1 MPDWPSFDPGFST
14 ETLTTLYSPGSWV
27 DAMLRFEEALAL
39 ALADTGLAP
48 RDEAEAIAT
57 ACRIGVEDPHRIL
70 ESTWETGTPV
80 IALREAV
87 GAGEWFH
94 YGATTQDVIDTA
106 QMIQADEALE
116 ILDGHLSAIAGRLR
130 DLTLQHRQQ
139 PQMGRT
145 FLQDARPTTFGFRTA
160 TWLDAVLEHIVE
172 LRHLRGRL
180 AVQLGGPVGTRD
192 AYGDQDRAVIDAVA
206 DRLQLGTS
214 ALTWQTNRTG
224 VLALAQAVDRM
235 ARTMAKIGTDIAL
248 LASSSI
254 AEVTVRSGGSSSM
267 PEKKNPIDSVRTV
280 AAAAACAG
288 ATAMLTAAPPHELE
302 RAVGGWHVE
311 WLALPLVFQ
320 TAGASVEAM
329 EVCLDSLEVDPEVMG
344 SSHADSNVSGAGSS
358 QIDTVLSACDQ
369 TLAQRPQN
377 PR

>member
-1 MPDWPSFDPGFST
+1 MPDGPSFDPGFST
-14 ETLTTLYSPGSWV
+14 DALTALYSPGPTV
-27 DAMLRFEEALAL
+27 DALLRFEEALAL

-48 RDEAEAIAT
+48 RDEAEATAR
-57 ACRIGVEDPHRIL
+57 ACRVGVEDPQRIL
-70 ESTWETGTPV
+70 ESTWETGTPI

-87 GAGEWFH
+87 GAGQWFH
-94 YGATTQDVIDTA
+94 YGATTQDAVDTA

-116 ILDGHLSAIAGRLR
+116 ILDGHLSAIAERLR
-130 DLTLQHRQQ
+130 DLTRAHRRQ

-160 TWLDAVLEHIVE
+160 TWLDAVLGHIVE
-172 LRHLRGRL
+172 LRHLRGQL

-192 AYGDQDRAVIDAVA
+192 AYGEQDRAVVDALA
-206 DRLQLGTS
+206 DRLGLGTS
-214 ALTWQTNRTG
+214 EVSWQTNRSR
-224 VLALAQAVDRM
+224 VLALAQAVERM
-235 ARTMAKIGTDIAL
+235 ARTMAKIGSDIAL
-248 LASSSI
+248 LASSPI

-267 PEKKNPIDSVRTV
+267 PEKMNPIDSVRTV

-288 ATAMLTAAPPHELE
+288 AAAMLIAAPSHELE

-329 EVCLDSLEVDPEVMG
+329 EVCLGSLEVDAEVMG
-344 SSHADSNVSGAGSS
+344 SSHPDSGASAAGSP
-358 QIDTVLSACDQ
+358 QIDSVLSACDQ
-369 TLAQRPQN
+369 TLAQRPQS